1 MIRLYI
7 GPSACGKDTMLRKD
21 VESGRTRIV
30 TCTTRPRR
38 IQSEVEGV
46 DYYFYNSKI
55 EMMAAHPDLFE
66 IREYHTKKD
75 GKPAV
80 WYYGSPDL
88 KNVDKIDYVGVVDL
102 NGVYSYIKQFG
113 AQNIECIY
121 LKVDDSVRTDR
132 AKNRGDFDKEEWDRR
147 LIDDAKVFSDRN
159 IYVLNLA
166 LGGHLKIMRNN

>member
-7 GPSACGKDTMLRKD
+7 GPSASGKDTMLKKD

-38 IQSEVEGV
+38 IHSEVEGV

-75 GKPAV
+75 GKSDV

-88 KNVDKIDYVGVVDL
+88 KDVDKIDYVGVVDL

-113 AQNIECIY
+113 VQNIECIY
-121 LKVDDSVRTDR
+121 LKVDDAVREDR
-132 AKNRGDFDKEEWDRR
+132 AKNRDDFEKEEWDRR

-159 IYVLNLA
+159 IAVLNLA